1 MTKATA
7 SRGTTPCELSFK
19 EKNEIK
25 LWFGWGSL
33 LGYPTGP
40 KDYLRESLRSHR
52 ATFLAMPR
60 DLRKLILGFVIEE
73 SNRRAA
79 C

>member
-7 SRGTTPCELSFK
+7 ARGTTPRELSHK

-33 LGYPTGP
+33 LGFPTGP
-40 KDYLRESLRSHR
+40 KAYLKDSMKPGNKKL
-52 ATFLAMPR
+52 FLEMPR
-60 DLRKLILGFVIEE
+60 DLRKAVLRFVIDE

-79 C
+79 